1 MILFFPRIVKKSST
15 KDGLVTSTIEH
26 VLQSLREQRD
36 SNKTDFNSEK
46 YLIDG
51 NFNSELICEHY
62 QHIRQQTLSLCNDLE
77 IEDFE
82 LQADD
87 FVSPTKW
94 HLAHTS
100 WFFETFVLKNTS
112 DYQVFHPQFEYLFN
126 SYYNAIGK
134 QYPRSKRGLMSRP
147 TVQEIKSY
155 RQYVDQ
161 KLLALINKKNGL
173 SKKQIDL
180 IILGLN
186 HEQQHQELMLTDL
199 KYNLS
204 FNPLYPIY
212 TKAKFPKGQAPESEK
227 SDSVMPL
234 AFIEFGGGIYNFGK
248 KGDGFSF
255 DNETPRHQALINDF
269 RLANRLVT
277 NAEFCQFIDAGGYQ
291 DPQFWLADGWSWV
304 QENNVTMPLYWHLES
319 EGIENKDQK
328 QSQRYEFRLTGYGQL
343 HPQQPVTH
351 VSFYEADAYARWA
364 GKRLPSEYEWEVASK
379 KRNIDGTFVESQS
392 FHPLMVSS
400 SKEDYPDDGMKQLF
414 GDCWQWTQSS
424 YAPYPG
430 FKAPEGVVGEYNGK
444 FMCNQMVLRG
454 GSCATPKSHLRT
466 TYRNF
471 FYPQDRWQ
479 FTGIRLAEDVK

>member
-1 MILFFPRIVKKSST
+1 M
-15 KDGLVTSTIEH
+15 TSTAEDL
-26 VLQSLREQRD
+26 LQSLRQQSRENQNSDIEQ
-36 SNKTDFNSEK
+36 SFESLN
-46 YLIDG
+46 
-51 NFNSELICEHY
+51 HY
-62 QHIRQQTLSLCNDLE
+62 YQRVRQQSLKLCSDLE

-82 LQADD
+82 LQADA
-87 FVSPTKW
+87 FVSPIKW

-100 WFFETFVLKNTS
+100 WFFETFVLKNTP
-112 DYQVFHPQFEYLFN
+112 DYQVFHPQFEYMFN
-126 SYYNAIGK
+126 SYYNAVGK
-134 QYPRSKRGLMSRP
+134 QYPRDKRGLMSRP
-147 TVQEIKSY
+147 TVQEVKAY

-161 KLLALINKKNGL
+161 RLMALLKTEKELTAE
-173 SKKQIDL
+173 QIDL

-212 TKAKFPKGQAPESEK
+212 AKATFPQDQAPDSEQH
-227 SDSVMPL
+227 DSIEPL
-234 AFIEFGGGIYNFGK
+234 EFIEFGGGIYNFGR
-248 KGDGFSF
+248 KGTGFRF
-255 DNETPRHQALINDF
+255 DNETPRHQSLINDF
-269 RLANRLVT
+269 RLANRLIT
-277 NAEFCQFIDAGGYQ
+277 NKEYCEFIDAGGYQ
-291 DPQFWLADGWSWV
+291 DPQYWLADGWAWV
-304 QENNVTMPLYWHLES
+304 QQNNIVGPLYWQEES
-319 EGIENKDQK
+319 EVDSNSANAQH
-328 QSQRYEFRLTGYGQL
+328 YEFRLTGYGQL

-379 KRNIDGTFVESQS
+379 KREIKGTFVESQS
-392 FHPLMVSS
+392 FHPLMVKPTS
-400 SKEDYPDDGMKQLF
+400 EDYPDDGIKQLF

-430 FKAPEGVVGEYNGK
+430 FKAPAGAVGEYNGK

-454 GSCATPKSHLRT
+454 GSCVTPKDHLRT

-479 FTGIRLAEDVK
+479 FTGIRLAEDV